1 MTWVALIRH
10 GGTAWNDAG
19 RIQGRADVPLN
30 EAGRA
35 DILRRVLPPELSDV
49 AWMASPLARAIE
61 TATLLGAPAL
71 TTEERLVE
79 MDWGEW
85 EGRTLASLRA
95 ELGPRMAENEAL
107 GLDFT
112 PAGGESPRTVQ
123 GRVRSWLTEVAGNG
137 QAVAAVTHKGVIRAT
152 LALACDWDMRG
163 EAPVK
168 LDWRW
173 AHLFTV
179 EPSGAPRP
187 RRLNFPLTAK

>member
-10 GGTAWNDAG
+10 GDTAWNDAG

-35 DILRRVLPPELSDV
+35 EVLRRVLPPELSNL
-49 AWMASPLARAIE
+49 AWMASPLARAVE
-61 TATLLGAPAL
+61 TATLLGARAL
-71 TTEERLVE
+71 TIEERLVE

-95 ELGPRMAENEAL
+95 EFGPRLAENEAL

-123 GRVRSWLTEVAGNG
+123 ERVRSWLTEVAGNG

-179 EPSGAPRP
+179 EPSGVPRP
-187 RRLNFPLTAK
+187 RRLNLPLTAK